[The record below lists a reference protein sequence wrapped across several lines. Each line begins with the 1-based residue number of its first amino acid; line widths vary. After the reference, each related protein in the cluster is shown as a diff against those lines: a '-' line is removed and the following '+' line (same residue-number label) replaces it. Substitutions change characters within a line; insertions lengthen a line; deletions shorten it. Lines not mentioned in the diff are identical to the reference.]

1 MALNLVD
8 INEHFS
14 GLTGVF
20 VGQEDNAFFL
30 GEKNKSRLFN
40 AWGIGRIGIGFDTRL
55 SPAQV
60 RIFLDRGDAIVP
72 GTDPEKF
79 YGLIMTR
86 EYRFDG
92 LPIPPS
98 VFSPAIAFQD
108 WYSNFI
114 SSQSR
119 CRTSISP
126 AYAVSMMSPD
136 LLHENKIHA
145 PYYAYN
151 AACYDADVSRGDA
164 FNLNIRNGFQ
174 ANIPPSETNNT
185 PLVASLFA
193 PVGLDLDAPPL
204 SFIKQRLNAFKKDG
218 VDPVVTM
225 DTITRENYRQGGLLG
240 KILSTLEIT
249 SDDVLKVQMVGQY
262 PLLTLKDAE
271 GYYPVFL
278 LDPDTHGIYSL
289 DLNEL
294 DEMQFLQTSDLFER
308 FVDFYTAHGRFNRSF
323 PRRTGYFLRSYGK
336 SNRIATMLSDGTHR
350 IECHYKVYAVGR
362 GSITFQGEKEY
373 VYHCFGGVTWA
384 MRKTFDRDLFKFD
397 NLECTTPT
405 PQELKLDDIVNYNWE
420 SYYINQNRNRG
431 KNMPELNN
439 YKKALS
445 SSTTGTIDQNQWFVT
460 YPPVATDIT
469 GF

>member
-14 GLTGVF
+14 GLTGVY
-20 VGQEDNAFFL
+20 VGQNDNAFFL
-30 GEKNKSRLFN
+30 GEKDKSFLLN
-40 AWGIGRIGIGFDTRL
+40 AGGIGRQVGIGFDTRL

-60 RIFLDRGDAIVP
+60 RIFFDKGRSIVP
-72 GTDPEKF
+72 GTDAEKF

-108 WYSNFI
+108 GYSNFV
-114 SSQSR
+114 SSQFIR
-119 CRTSISP
+119 RKFISP
-126 AYAVSMMSPD
+126 AYAVSMMSPG
-136 LLHENKIHA
+136 LLHDNEVYD

-151 AACYDADVSRGDA
+151 AACYETDVSRGDA
-164 FNLNIRNGFQ
+164 FSLNIRNGFQ
-174 ANIPPSETNNT
+174 AVIPSPTSNNA

-204 SFIKQRLNAFKKDG
+204 SFIKQRLKAFKEDG
-218 VDPVVTM
+218 IDPVVTM
-225 DTITRENYRQGGLLG
+225 DTITRESDWQGGLLG
-240 KILSTLEIT
+240 KILSTLQIT
-249 SDDVLKVQMVGQY
+249 RDDVLRVQMVGPY

-278 LDPDTHGIYSL
+278 LDPDTRGIYSL
-289 DLNEL
+289 DINEL
-294 DEMQFLQTSDLFER
+294 DEMQFLRTSDLFER
-308 FVDFYTAHGRFNRSF
+308 FIDFYNANGCSNKKYPKRVDR
-323 PRRTGYFLRSYGK
+323 YLRSYGK
-336 SNRIATMLSDGTHR
+336 SQHINTMLSGNSPHR

-362 GSITFQGEKEY
+362 GSITFQGEKKY
-373 VYHCFGGVTWA
+373 VYDCVGGVTWA
-384 MRKTFDRDLFKFD
+384 MRKTFDSDLYKFD
-397 NLECTTPT
+397 NLELTV
-405 PQELKLDDIVNYNWE
+405 LKALRLDDIVNYNWE
-420 SYYINQNRNRG
+420 SYYITQNRNKG
-431 KNMPELNN
+431 KHIPELYN
-439 YKKALS
+439 YIKALR
-445 SSTTGTIDQNQWFVT
+445 SSTIGTVDQDQWFMT